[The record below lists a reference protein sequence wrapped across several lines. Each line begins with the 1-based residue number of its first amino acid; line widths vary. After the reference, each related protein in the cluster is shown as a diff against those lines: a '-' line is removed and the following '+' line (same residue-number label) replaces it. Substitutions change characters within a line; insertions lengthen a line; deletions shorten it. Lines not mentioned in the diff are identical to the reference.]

1 MILIPAQ
8 NEGPRIYGVVTR
20 CQRVVPDAEVVVVAN
35 GCSDD
40 TVQQAMDAGA
50 TVIASP
56 SGYGEALIAGYR
68 YALDRW
74 SQGHGHEWLVQ
85 IDGDGQ
91 HPAQAIPQLLE
102 QLAHAD
108 LVIGSRLAPGGS
120 ARGWP
125 LQRRAA
131 VTALGWWTSWVL
143 KHRIRDVSSGF
154 QAMRPPVVAALSPDF
169 PRDMVDANI
178 LARAHQRGF
187 IVKEVG
193 VQMRQRT
200 GGESMHGGWKS
211 WLYAGRM
218 AITTAEEARR

>member
-1 MILIPAQ
+1 MILIPAR
-8 NEGPRIYGVVTR
+8 NEGPRIHSVVTCCR
-20 CQRVVPDAEVVVVAN
+20 SVVPDAEVVVVAN

-40 TVQQAMDAGA
+40 TVERAMDAGA
-50 TVIASP
+50 TVIASMP
-56 SGYGEALIAGYR
+56 GYGEALVAGYS
-68 YALDRW
+68 YALDKW
-74 SQGHGHEWLVQ
+74 AQGHQKQWLVQ
-85 IDGDGQ
+85 LDGDGQ
-91 HPAQAIPQLLE
+91 HPPQAIPQLLE

-120 ARGWP
+120 ANGWP
-125 LQRRAA
+125 IQRRAA

-154 QAMRPPVVAALSPDF
+154 QAMRPPVVAALNPDF
-169 PRDMVDANI
+169 PRDMADANV
-178 LARAHQRGF
+178 LARAHLRGF

-193 VQMRQRT
+193 VQMHQRT
-200 GGESMHGGWKS
+200 GGISMHGGWKS